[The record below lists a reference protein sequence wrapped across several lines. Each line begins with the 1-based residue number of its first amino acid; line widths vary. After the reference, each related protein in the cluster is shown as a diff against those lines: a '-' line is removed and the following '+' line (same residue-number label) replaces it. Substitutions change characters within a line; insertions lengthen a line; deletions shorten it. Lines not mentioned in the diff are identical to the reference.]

1 MKGKAWDLSGCNHY
15 PLDSLDKSRSACR
28 TDGKKKWKKFC
39 LCLSC
44 WPTEIN
50 LSCEFLYSEFWLQMD
65 KAEGG
70 VIWVSIL
77 FPTLSQLEDCLFVEK
92 VESLPLA
99 ETQAG
104 FWAATH

>member
-1 MKGKAWDLSGCNHY
+1 
-15 PLDSLDKSRSACR
+15 
-28 TDGKKKWKKFC
+28 
-39 LCLSC
+39 
-44 WPTEIN
+44 
-50 LSCEFLYSEFWLQMD
+50 MD

-77 FPTLSQLEDCLFVEK
+77 FPTLSQLEDWLFVEK